1 MRALHPRARVAL
13 LALLLAGCGHVGP
26 TPAGL
31 TPRGMEAAR
40 STADELARALEP
52 RRVALVIGV
61 HRYDDPAFPDL
72 AYADDDAI
80 AFAEIL
86 SSKAGGFD
94 EVVLLAEPGQAT
106 RQEVLRRLRF
116 ATADLGQEDVF
127 VLYFSGHGTLS
138 EGDEPGLFLL
148 PADAAPGDLATSAL
162 ELDALR
168 GYLARLPVQ
177 RKALVVDACFNG
189 DGKSSVDPELRG
201 RIDELL
207 ARIDGSDPARLAGG
221 EAHLFASS
229 PGRPAFE
236 DPDLEHGVY
245 THYLIQ
251 ALSWARQAADLDQD
265 GLVTAWEAHDY
276 ARGRTIDHTSGA
288 QVPEAALRVVGRNDL
303 AFVGDPAARTGRD
316 QALVFD
322 YSGRM
327 SPFAGAQL
335 FVDGRPKGV
344 FPGAVL
350 VSPGTHKV
358 EVRAADG
365 RLLLDGYAKLD
376 ASRSIPVRELKV
388 LSRQDK
394 AMQALR
400 FGGLFGSRD
409 SWGPIWG
416 GGVVAV
422 EAFGALR
429 RAGAPGKGFY
439 VGGTFGAGVS
449 PTRDGMTGLV
459 QRGRGTFWLGIEP
472 GWAGG
477 HRRALFR
484 LGWQL
489 RATMVPVARLPGE
502 AHATLPEE
510 AGWIVFSTGPTA
522 QLGVALGRS
531 LSFVVALT
539 VQSSPFATPD
549 EPVKLHT
556 FAVTSAGLEVAL

>member
-1 MRALHPRARVAL
+1 VNVPPARLLPA
-13 LALLLAGCGHVGP
+13 LALVILLAGCAHG
-26 TPAGL
+26 GL
-31 TPRGMEAAR
+31 SPRGLEPAR
-40 STADELARALEP
+40 STADELSRALEP

-61 HRYDDPAFPDL
+61 SRYDDPAFPDL
-72 AYADDDAI
+72 AYADDDAE
-80 AFAEIL
+80 AVAELL

-116 ATADLGQEDVF
+116 ATTDLGQEDVF

-138 EGDEPGLFLL
+138 GADEPSLFLL

-189 DGKSSVDPELRG
+189 DGKSSVDPELLG
-201 RIDELL
+201 RVDELL
-207 ARIDGSDPARLAGG
+207 AQVDGSDPARLAGG

-236 DPDLEHGVY
+236 DPDLKHGVY
-245 THYLIQ
+245 THYLLQ
-251 ALSWARQAADLDQD
+251 ALSWARQAADLDAD
-265 GLVTAWEAHDY
+265 GLITAWEAHDY
-276 ARGRTIDHTSGA
+276 ARGRAIDHTDGA

-303 AFVGDPAARTGRD
+303 AFVGDPAARTERD

-322 YSGRM
+322 YSGGL

-335 FVDGRPKGV
+335 FIDGRPKGV

-350 VSPGTHKV
+350 VAPGAHKV
-358 EVRAADG
+358 EVRATDG
-365 RLLLDGYAKLD
+365 RVLLDGYAKLE
-376 ASRSIPVRELKV
+376 ANRSIPVRELKV

-400 FGGLFGSRD
+400 FGGLFGARD
-409 SWGPIWG
+409 SWGAIWG
-416 GGVVAV
+416 GGVLAV

-429 RAGAPGKGFY
+429 RARAPGEGFY
-439 VGGTFGAGVS
+439 LGGTFGVGVS
-449 PTRDGMTGLV
+449 PTRDGMAGLV

-472 GWAGG
+472 GWAGS

-489 RATMVPVARLPGE
+489 RATMVPVARLPGI

-510 AGWIVFSTGPTA
+510 AGWVIFSTGPTA
-522 QLGVALGRS
+522 QLGVALGRN
-531 LSFVVALT
+531 LSFVLALT
-539 VQSSPFATPD
+539 VQTSPFAAAD
-549 EPVKLHT
+549 EPVKLHS
-556 FAVTSAGLEVAL
+556 FAVTSAGLEIAL